1 MRSWIQAMFVC
12 GVMGAASPAMAALTN
27 GNRPF
32 TNFKVG
38 GEASLQ
44 AAFDSI
50 TEAGSPT
57 KVDVKNGQTSEA
69 AFKVNTGAQS
79 VATFFIEMT
88 GNKNT
93 LEFGIYDYAAAAK
106 KAKVFGGPDT
116 VGDTATLEFLGNG
129 DVKVDGVVV
138 GNGFSPYFGF
148 YIHIPAAAGTTGAGT
163 TWYTEDDRNSDFN
176 TASKGIHALVYEG
189 DGTTVFKPAYGGT
202 FGDGDFII
210 AWEDYTD
217 RDFQD
222 AVFLVNQ
229 LERASNFIP
238 EPTTAVLGLM
248 STGALALVRRRRA

>member
-1 MRSWIQAMFVC
+1 
-12 GVMGAASPAMAALTN
+12 MAALTN

-32 TNFKVG
+32 TDFKAG

-50 TEAGSPT
+50 TEASSPT
-57 KVDVKNGQTSEA
+57 KVNVTTGQTNEA
-69 AFKVNTGAQS
+69 AFVVNTGAES
-79 VATFFIEMT
+79 TATFFIELT
-88 GNKNT
+88 GNASR
-93 LEFGIYDYAAAAK
+93 LEFGVYDFMARSK
-106 KAKVFGGPDT
+106 KAKVFGGSDT
-116 VGDTATLEFLGNG
+116 VGDTATIEFLANG

-148 YIHIPAAAGTTGAGT
+148 YINIPPAPTATNGVTR
-163 TWYTEDDRNSDFN
+163 TWYTEDDQNSDFGG
-176 TASKGIHALVYEG
+176 TYKGVHALVYEG
-189 DGTTVFKPAYGGT
+189 DGTTVFKPAFGGN

-210 AWEDYTD
+210 AWEDGNNSGD

-229 LERASNFIP
+229 LDRASNFIP